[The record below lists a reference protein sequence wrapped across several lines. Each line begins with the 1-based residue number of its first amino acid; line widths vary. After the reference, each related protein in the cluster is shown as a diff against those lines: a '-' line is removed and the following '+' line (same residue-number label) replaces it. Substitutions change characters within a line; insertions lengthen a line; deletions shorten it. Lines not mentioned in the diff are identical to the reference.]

1 MPHLLHVWPAVNR
14 RIRESSRTLL
24 AFDFD
29 GTLTPIVDLPDH
41 AVLAPEVRATLES
54 LSRQDR
60 YLTGIVSGRSLA
72 DIRARVDV
80 PGLFY
85 AGNHGLEM
93 TGPGLDFVHP
103 GAEKLRDPQTE
114 LYHQLRSNLA
124 DIPGVLVENKGLTL
138 SVHYRM
144 AAEYAVAEVEAR
156 FNRTVAPFARAGG
169 VRTAKGKMVLEARPD
184 LSWGKGEAMARL
196 WEVYP
201 DISLTIF
208 IGDDVT
214 DEDGFAVVQAAGGI
228 AVFVGEGRAPTQAL
242 HRLDSPGEVGEA
254 LRLLGSN

>member
-1 MPHLLHVWPAVNR
+1 M
-14 RIRESSRTLL
+14 L

-41 AVLAPEVRATLES
+41 AALAPEVRATLES
-54 LSRQDR
+54 LSGQDR
-60 YLTGIVSGRSLA
+60 YLAGIVSGRSLA

-93 TGPGLDFVHP
+93 AGSGLDFVHP
-103 GAEKLRDPQTE
+103 DAEKLRDTQTE
-114 LYHQLRSNLA
+114 LYHQLRSHLA
-124 DIPGVLVENKGLTL
+124 DLPGVLVENKGLTL

-144 AAEYAVAEVEAR
+144 AAERAAEVEAR
-156 FNRTVAPFARAGG
+156 FNRTVSPFARPGG
-169 VRTAKGKMVLEARPD
+169 VKTTKGKMVLEARPD
-184 LSWGKGEAMARL
+184 LPWGKGEAIARL
-196 WEVYP
+196 WEIYQ

-208 IGDDVT
+208 FGDDVT

-228 AVFVGEGRAPTQAL
+228 AVFVGEGRAPTRAL
-242 HRLDSPGEVGEA
+242 HRLDSPGEVAEA
-254 LRLLGSN
+254 LRLLDGN

>member
-1 MPHLLHVWPAVNR
+1 MPHLLHVWPAVSR
-14 RIRESSRTLL
+14 RIREASRTLL

-41 AVLAPEVRATLES
+41 AALAPEVRATLES

-72 DIRARVDV
+72 DILARVDV

-103 GAEKLRDPQTE
+103 GAEKLRDTQTE
-114 LYHQLRSNLA
+114 LYHQLRSNLS
-124 DIPGVLVENKGLTL
+124 DLPGVLVENKGLTL

-144 AAEYAVAEVEAR
+144 AAERAAEVEAR
-156 FNRTVAPFARAGG
+156 FNRTVSPFRSPGRSADHQGQDGAGG
-169 VRTAKGKMVLEARPD
+169 
-184 LSWGKGEAMARL
+184 
-196 WEVYP
+196 
-201 DISLTIF
+201 
-208 IGDDVT
+208 
-214 DEDGFAVVQAAGGI
+214 AAGPLLGQ
-228 AVFVGEGRAPTQAL
+228 GRG
-242 HRLDSPGEVGEA
+242 DSPVMGGISRHFVDN
-254 LRLLGSN
+254 LLW